1 MTDRAAGRPSPDAVP
16 GAAARRTSGRLIGI
30 DAARGVALVAIMCVH
45 LLPAAYPSTGRP
57 TLTWILFPGDSP
69 ALFALLAG
77 TGLAFTSGGRRPVR
91 GRAMA
96 AARAGVA
103 VRAVL
108 LLALGLSIGHLMPPE
123 PPAYNILIYFSVFF
137 LLTLPFI
144 GLAPRT
150 LFVLSGV
157 FLLVGPLLIHLVGD
171 ALPEFS
177 SLNPTLGTVV
187 SEPAAVFWQLLLT
200 GTYPALPYMAY
211 LLAGVAIGRLNLRS
225 LHVQVRLLVAGAAL
239 AATAKLVSWHVLHS
253 ADVYTTLL
261 YSIPSLTREQLDNLL
276 VYGSGGLP
284 TNTPWWLVL
293 TTPDLNTPFSVAWS
307 LGLGLAVVGACLL
320 LARRFET
327 WMVPLAAMGAMT
339 LTLYYA
345 HLVFLSFEFFY
356 AHRLL
361 WAVVSLVLSALF
373 ALAWERAFG
382 QGPVEL
388 LMNAVV
394 RPVRRVVLGREPR
407 GTPNSRT
414 PGS

>member
-1 MTDRAAGRPSPDAVP
+1 MTDRAAGRRSPEAAP
-16 GAAARRTSGRLIGI
+16 GSASRRTSGRLTGI
-30 DAARGVALVAIMCVH
+30 DAARGVALIAIMCVH

-57 TLTWILFPGDSP
+57 TLTWIFFPGDSP

-91 GRAMA
+91 GRAMT

-103 VRAVL
+103 VRAL
-108 LLALGLSIGHLMPPE
+108 LLLVLGLSIGYLMPPE
-123 PPAYNILIYFSVFF
+123 PPAYNILIYFAAFF
-137 LLTLPFI
+137 LLTLPFL

-157 FLLVGPLLIHLVGD
+157 FLLVGPLLVHLVGD

-177 SLNPTLGTVV
+177 SLNPTVETVL

-225 LHVQVRLLVAGAAL
+225 LRIQVRLLVAGAAL
-239 AATAKLVSWHVLHS
+239 AATARLVSWHVLYS

-284 TNTPWWLVL
+284 TNSLWWMFL

-307 LGLGLAVVGACLL
+307 LGVSLAVVGACLL
-320 LARRFET
+320 LARKFET
-327 WMVPLAAMGAMT
+327 WLVPLAAMGAMT

-356 AHRLL
+356 DHRLL

-382 QGPVEL
+382 QGPVEM

-394 RPVRRVVLGREPR
+394 RPVRRAVLGRESR
-407 GTPNSRT
+407 GTP
-414 PGS
+414 GS

>member
-1 MTDRAAGRPSPDAVP
+1 MTDGATGGRSPETAP
-16 GAAARRTSGRLIGI
+16 GSASRRTSGRLTGI
-30 DAARGVALVAIMCVH
+30 DAARGVALIAIMCVH

-57 TLTWILFPGDSP
+57 TLTWIFFPGDSP

-77 TGLAFTSGGRRPVR
+77 TGLALTSGGRRPVR
-91 GRAMA
+91 GRALM

-108 LLALGLSIGHLMPPE
+108 LLVLGLSIGYLMPPE
-123 PPAYNILIYFSVFF
+123 PPAYNILIYFAAFF

-157 FLLVGPLLIHLVGD
+157 FLLVGPLLVHRVGD

-177 SLNPTLGTVV
+177 SLNPTFGTVL

-225 LHVQVRLLVAGAAL
+225 LRIQVRLLVAGAAL
-239 AATAKLVSWHVLHS
+239 AATAKLVSWHVLYS

-261 YSIPSLTREQLDNLL
+261 FSIPSLTREQLDNLL
-276 VYGSGGLP
+276 VYGAGGLP
-284 TNTPWWLVL
+284 DNSLWWLVL
-293 TTPDLNTPFSVAWS
+293 TTPDINTPFSVAWS
-307 LGLGLAVVGACLL
+307 LGVSLAVVGACLL
-320 LARRFET
+320 LARKFET
-327 WMVPLAAMGAMT
+327 WLVPLAAMGAMT
-339 LTLYYA
+339 LSLYYA

-356 AHRLL
+356 DHRVL
-361 WAVVSLVLSALF
+361 WTVVNLVLAVLF

-382 QGPVEL
+382 QGPVEM

-394 RPVRRVVLGREPR
+394 RPVRRAVLGRE
-407 GTPNSRT
+407 S
-414 PGS
+414 PGGRSS

>member
-1 MTDRAAGRPSPDAVP
+1 MTEPADGRRSPETDSAPRRPSD
-16 GAAARRTSGRLIGI
+16 RLTGI
-30 DAARGVALVAIMCVH
+30 DAARGVALIAIMCVH
-45 LLPAAYPSTGRP
+45 LLPAAYPSTGTP
-57 TLTWILFPGDSP
+57 TLTWIFFPGDSP

-77 TGLAFTSGGRRPVR
+77 TGLAFTSGGRRPLR
-91 GRAMA
+91 GRALT

-108 LLALGLSIGHLMPPE
+108 LLVLGLSIGYLMPPE
-123 PPAYNILIYFSVFF
+123 PPAYNILIYFAAYF
-137 LLTLPFI
+137 LLALPFL

-157 FLLVGPLLIHLVGD
+157 FLLAGPLLIHFLGG

-177 SLNPTLGTVV
+177 SFNPTFGTVV
-187 SEPAAVFWQLLLT
+187 SEPVAVFWQLLLT

-211 LLAGVAIGRLNLRS
+211 VLAGVAIGRLNLRS
-225 LHVQVRLLVAGAAL
+225 LRIQVRLLVAGAAL
-239 AATAKLVSWHVLHS
+239 AATAKLVSWHLLYS

-261 YSIPSLTREQLDNLL
+261 YSIPSLTREQLYALL
-276 VYGSGGLP
+276 VYGPFDPLP
-284 TNTPWWLVL
+284 TTTPWWLIL
-293 TTPDLNTPFSVAWS
+293 TTPDVNTPFSVAWS
-307 LGLGLAVVGACLL
+307 LGVGLAVVGACLL
-320 LARRFET
+320 LARKFEA
-327 WMVPLAAMGAMT
+327 WLVPLAAVGAMT
-339 LTLYYA
+339 LSLYYA

-361 WAVVSLVLSALF
+361 WAVVSLVLWTLF

-382 QGPVEL
+382 QGPVER

-394 RPVRRVVLGREPR
+394 RPVRRAVPGR
-407 GTPNSRT
+407 TPDRT

>member
-1 MTDRAAGRPSPDAVP
+1 MTDRPAGRGDPDAAP
-16 GAAARRTSGRLIGI
+16 GSASARASGRLTGI

-57 TLTWILFPGDSP
+57 TLTWIFFPGDSP

-91 GRAMA
+91 GRALT
-96 AARAGVA
+96 AARAGVV
-103 VRAVL
+103 VRAL
-108 LLALGLSIGHLMPPE
+108 LLLVLGLSIGYLMPPE
-123 PPAYNILIYFSVFF
+123 PPAYNILIYFAVYF

-157 FLLVGPLLIHLVGD
+157 FLLVGPLLVHTVGD

-177 SLNPTLGTVV
+177 SLNPTFGTVV
-187 SEPAAVFWQLLLT
+187 AEPAAVFWQLLLT

-225 LHVQVRLLVAGAAL
+225 RRIQMRLLVAGAAL

-261 YSIPSLTREQLDNLL
+261 FSIPSLTREELDNLL

-284 TNTPWWLVL
+284 NSTPWWLVL

-307 LGLGLAVVGACLL
+307 LGVSLAVVGACLL

-327 WMVPLAAMGAMT
+327 WLVPLAAMGAMT
-339 LTLYYA
+339 LSLYYA

-361 WAVVSLVLSALF
+361 WAVVSLVLSVMF

-394 RPVRRVVLGREPR
+394 RPVRRAVLGRESR
-407 GTPNSRT
+407 RT
-414 PGS
+414 PSS

>member
-1 MTDRAAGRPSPDAVP
+1 MTDRAAGRRSPEAAP
-16 GAAARRTSGRLIGI
+16 GSAARRASGRLTGI
-30 DAARGVALVAIMCVH
+30 DAARGLALIAIMCVH

-57 TLTWILFPGDSP
+57 TLTWIFFPGDSP

-91 GRAMA
+91 GRAMT
-96 AARAGVA
+96 AARVGVA

-108 LLALGLSIGHLMPPE
+108 LLLLGLSIGYLMPPE
-123 PPAYNILIYFSVFF
+123 PPAYNILIYFAVYF
-137 LLTLPFI
+137 LLTLPFL

-157 FLLVGPLLIHLVGD
+157 FLVAGSLLVHLLGG

-177 SLNPTLGTVV
+177 SLNPTFGTVV

-200 GTYPALPYMAY
+200 GTYPALPYLAY

-225 LHVQVRLLVAGAAL
+225 LRIQVRLLVAGAAL
-239 AATAKLVSWHVLHS
+239 AGTAKLVSWHVLYS

-261 YSIPSLTREQLDNLL
+261 YSIPSLTREQLDSLI
-276 VYGSGGLP
+276 VYGPDSGLP
-284 TNTPWWLVL
+284 TNTPWWLIL
-293 TTPDLNTPFSVAWS
+293 TTPDVNTPFSVAWS
-307 LGLGLAVVGACLL
+307 LGVSLAVVGACLL
-320 LARRFET
+320 LARKFET
-327 WMVPLAAMGAMT
+327 WLVPLAAMGAMT

-382 QGPVEL
+382 QGPVEM

-394 RPVRRVVLGREPR
+394 RPVRRAVLGRE
-407 GTPNSRT
+407 SRST